1 MTWVS
6 GQFIFALCATFA
18 NQHVRSVT
26 SPLLPGLESG
36 PKAKAQAIGTTDTPE
51 PQAGDQAQWSDDLQT
66 AWDPVLQE
74 NKHFEI
80 SPESVASG
88 KDLLSVPVG
97 TLYVKFAKV
106 MIDFISYYAKV
117 IDGAGQTHN
126 STARVYPDK
135 GHMKNVLAEW
145 RVEVLKF
152 EHCPENPLE
161 VEACMGVTRCIVES
175 EVGKS
180 INASYFATFMDIHE
194 QVVNNVIKDFELY
207 FHEVRHTVMPVCAG
221 EPHASNSNNVHAMA
235 SFMDQFEASSERQ
248 WRAASAVAMVQQAAD
263 LTERASASA
272 HDSTAAHF
280 QDIWHPPCAALGC
293 DKGSF
298 VDISQTLHGH
308 VTELVEVNAPGPVI
322 RMYIRAM
329 RKASLASKMWIGQA
343 SSEDFGVIL
352 KRPGQHVASNRL
364 YNQQSKR
371 VAGVLEGAYALL
383 MLRSDGGQEGQ
394 KEVVRSTSSSG
405 WWGRRR
411 RRRRRRTRRRR
422 RNRRRRQR
430 RRRSRRRRFR
440 RRRRNRRRRRR
451 WGWDDFVDVVETVG
465 KRSWNNIQEMGKAA
479 VNAVHVFLEAFAC
492 LGVGASGTYG
502 YGRAVIVTGAVTGLG
517 AVFSLNV
524 SIGIGTGQLEDL
536 MRGNAICA
544 GITFSLWLGVLIGW
558 IAGMEGTMFRAGI
571 TIEAVIYIS
580 GCSGGLDV
588 AISSGLAG
596 AVVWLS
602 TQCRFGPKLGPFA
615 CVFALAGGLTV
626 ICCNYN
632 VLTTESNCR

>member
-18 NQHVRSVT
+18 NQHVRAVT

-36 PKAKAQAIGTTDTPE
+36 PKTKAQAIGTTDTPE
-51 PQAGDQAQWSDDLQT
+51 PQAGDQTQWSDDLQT
-66 AWDPVLQE
+66 AWDPALQE

-106 MIDFISYYAKV
+106 MLDFMSYYAKV
-117 IDGAGQTHN
+117 IDGAGQTDN

-161 VEACMGVTRCIVES
+161 MEACMGVTRCIVES

-180 INASYFATFMDIHE
+180 INASYFATFMDIQE
-194 QVVNNVIKDFELY
+194 QVVNNVMKDFELY
-207 FHEVRHTVMPVCAG
+207 FHEPRHTGMPVCAG
-221 EPHASNSNNVHAMA
+221 EPHASNSNVHEMA

-272 HDSTAAHF
+272 HDSTATHF

-322 RMYIRAM
+322 RMYVRAM
-329 RKASLASKMWIGQA
+329 RKAMLASKMWIGQA

-352 KRPGQHVASNRL
+352 KRSGQHVASNRL
-364 YNQQSKR
+364 YNQQLKR

-422 RNRRRRQR
+422 RNRRRRSR

-451 WGWDDFVDVVETVG
+451 WGLDAITD
-465 KRSWNNIQEMGKAA
+465 I
-479 VNAVHVFLEAFAC
+479 
-492 LGVGASGTYG
+492 
-502 YGRAVIVTGAVTGLG
+502 
-517 AVFSLNV
+517 
-524 SIGIGTGQLEDL
+524 
-536 MRGNAICA
+536 GNAIGSAVSNVVSVLVEVFACVGVGGGGMEGYAKAVNFGPPPAGVVFGLGVTGGIAAGQLLSIINGNQLCA
-544 GITFSLWLGVLIGW
+544 GVIFSLVLAVLIGAVVGEPQ
-558 IAGMEGTMFRAGI
+558 AGAMTRLGVS
-571 TIEAVIYIS
+571 IEAGIYIS
-580 GCSGGLDV
+580 GCTGPLSIG
-588 AISSGLAG
+588 ISAGISG
-596 AVVWLS
+596 AVVWAS
-602 TQCRFGPKLGPFA
+602 SACTFGPQLGPFGCGYSIA
-615 CVFALAGGLTV
+615 AGLTV
-626 ICCNYN
+626 FCCTYN
-632 VLTTESNCR
+632 VLTQASNCR

>member
-36 PKAKAQAIGTTDTPE
+36 PKAKAQAIGSTDTPE

-88 KDLLSVPVG
+88 KDLLSSPVG
-97 TLYVKFAKV
+97 TLYVKFAKA

-117 IDGAGQTHN
+117 IDGSGQPHN

-180 INASYFATFMDIHE
+180 INASYFATFMDLHE

-207 FHEVRHTVMPVCAG
+207 FHEPRHTVMPVCAG
-221 EPHASNSNNVHAMA
+221 EPHASNSNVHAMA

-451 WGWDDFVDVVETVG
+451 WGLDELAAGWKAVG
-465 KRSWNNIQEMGKAA
+465 DG
-479 VNAVHVFLEAFAC
+479 F
-492 LGVGASGTYG
+492 GVLMKEFRCIGVSGSGSLG
-502 YGRAVIVTGAVTGLG
+502 YGKAVIVGGGVAGFGVVFGLMVSRG
-517 AVFSLNV
+517 ISMVELGSLMD
-524 SIGIGTGQLEDL
+524 GYEL
-536 MRGNAICA
+536 CA
-544 GITFSLWLGVLIGW
+544 GISFSLMLSVLIGY
-558 IAGMEGTMFRAGI
+558 IMGMTGNMVRAGV
-571 TIEAVIYIS
+571 TIEAVVYIS
-580 GCSGGLDV
+580 GCSGPLSL
-588 AISSGLAG
+588 AISAGIAG
-596 AVVWLS
+596 ALVTES
-602 TQCRFGPKLGPFA
+602 IECMFGKALGPFG
-615 CVFALAGGLTV
+615 CVWALSVGLTV
-626 ICCNYN
+626 ICCSYN
-632 VLTTESNCR
+632 VLTTDSNCR